1 MNRNENSEIFLTV
14 LDGVLTPIVY
24 INAELQYVFVN
35 KAYMDWY
42 ELEREEIEG
51 KYIRDI
57 LASDVYERALSN
69 YQAVLK
75 GQTIY
80 FENKTVRKCEEKY
93 VSVRIVPHTV
103 NDEVIGFFSTIT
115 DITEL
120 KVAEM
125 EKKKLIEEL
134 SESLAKVKILSGLL
148 PICSSCKKI
157 RDDKGYWNQLE
168 CYIQT
173 HSDAQFSHGFCPEC
187 LDKLYGDQDWY
198 IKRKK
203 KKKK

>member
-1 MNRNENSEIFLTV
+1 MSCNENSEMLLTI

-24 INAELQYVFVN
+24 VNSDLQYVFVN

-57 LASDVYERALSN
+57 LASDVYEPALPN
-69 YQAVLK
+69 YQSVLK
-75 GQTIY
+75 GQSIY

-93 VSVRIVPHTV
+93 VSVRMLPHAV

-120 KVAEM
+120 KLAEI
-125 EKKKLIEEL
+125 KNKKLIEKL
-134 SESLAKVKILSGLL
+134 SESLAEVKMLSGLL

-157 RDDKGYWNQLE
+157 RDDKGYWNNLE
-168 CYIQT
+168 LYIET
-173 HSDAQFSHGFCPEC
+173 HSEAQFSHGLCPEC

-198 IKRKK
+198 IKRGKK
-203 KKKK
+203 I